1 MTALFAPAT
10 LAVEKDEGVLVLTE
24 ANFDEELSKHE
35 FLLVEFYAPWCG
47 HCKKLTPE
55 YAAAAA
61 ILGNQNPPLYLAK
74 VDATENNAL
83 AERFEVKGFP
93 TLFWF
98 NNGVKSEYTGGR
110 TTDTI
115 VTWVNKRAGPA
126 SQEVSCSDL
135 SGKLGKLN
143 LVYFGDFSGELFDA
157 FQSVA
162 KQNEKFA
169 FFQASGECAVE
180 HGTKPHSISIF
191 RNFDKSPLHYSGEHN
206 SAAILSWTETSSIPT
221 VIEFSEDFIE
231 PIFGKGRA
239 ALILFSNDRDVA
251 FNQVFQDAAAQL
263 QGQILFV

>member
-1 MTALFAPAT
+1 MSF
-10 LAVEKDEGVLVLTE
+10 
-24 ANFDEELSKHE
+24 
-35 FLLVEFYAPWCG
+35 
-47 HCKKLTPE
+47 
-55 YAAAAA
+55 
-61 ILGNQNPPLYLAK
+61 
-74 VDATENNAL
+74 NNIFTHSL
-83 AERFEVKGFP
+83 
-93 TLFWF
+93 
-98 NNGVKSEYTGGR
+98 NYSNGVKSEYTGGR

-169 FFQASGECAVE
+169 FFQTSGECAVE